1 MNLPV
6 VADNEPVLNKLVE
19 NQLIVQESAAK
30 FAHILRNAESVFVGF
45 LSAATE

>member
-1 MNLPV
+1 MPI
-6 VADNEPVLNKLVE
+6 VAENEPVLTELVA
-19 NQLIVQESAAK
+19 NPLIVQESAAK